1 MGLSRV
7 KERKMVKR
15 TLLLVFLIIATF
27 MLVGCQ
33 TIQGLGNDIKWVGE
47 QGAEIIGQ

>member
-1 MGLSRV
+1 MTKLI
-7 KERKMVKR
+7 
-15 TLLLVFLIIATF
+15 LLLGFLIIATF
-27 MLVGCQ
+27 TLAGCQ